1 MINPT
6 SLSSSAVSPTT
17 IVRPMAAQ
25 GNSAE
30 VPEAAGSFSAS
41 HPTVSY
47 AYTNFGLSTEQAL
60 LALFQEVSIQSM
72 KMVGDARLDA
82 REHNRFIRESLAHQ
96 AELEVEKMLSSALS
110 QLIGGIAQG
119 GLSVLGG
126 LVQIKSS
133 ISALKT
139 LQAKSEPLK
148 PKMDAARNAETA
160 FKKAEADLAKAKL
173 PGEDVS
179 SLEEAVRTAEAAKG
193 AANAELL
200 SAMKAFRNDPDVK
213 MLDTLHT
220 RSQGIATLAKGF
232 GEIVE
237 QVMKS
242 ESAKDDA
249 KLHLLKAFTQNL
261 QSTQQSNES
270 FERELVDTLKQALDA
285 LKGLF
290 NTVHQTSMNTV
301 TYA

>member
-1 MINPT
+1 MSNTT
-6 SLSSSAVSPTT
+6 SLSSSVTFPTA
-17 IVRPMAAQ
+17 IVRSMAAQ

-47 AYTNFGLSTEQAL
+47 AYTSFGLSSEQAL
-60 LALFQEVSIQSM
+60 LALFQDVSIQCM
-72 KMVGDARLDA
+72 KMIGDARLDA

-119 GLSVLGG
+119 GLSVVGG

-148 PKMDAARNAETA
+148 PKMDAAKSAEAA

-173 PGEDVS
+173 ADEDVS
-179 SLEEAVRTAEAAKG
+179 PLEESVRTAEAANK

-200 SAMKAFRNDPDVK
+200 SAMKAFRNDPEVK
-213 MLDTLHT
+213 MLDALHS
-220 RSQGIATLAKGF
+220 RSQSTATLARGS
-232 GEIVE
+232 GEIIE

-242 ESAKDDA
+242 ESAKNDA
-249 KLHLLKAFTQNL
+249 KLHLLKAFTQSL